1 MASTEKTL
9 LSCKKCGEF
18 HEKPINSK
26 CDRAKLKDEKRD
38 TSHENTGKKTPR
50 AKPHTEQANQDKM
63 LELVMQTMTGFSDKL
78 SAMEAKITGLASGS
92 VKTTDNASGARQSR
106 SREKVKR
113 SGLFQTDESETTL
126 FSPSMPGADGNEN
139 TAYTQTFADTA
150 VIVKQTP
157 ARAKKQKPDL
167 DLGVAPLQSGTPQLG
182 RDQTTVTRV
191 SLPRVMST
199 VSKPPGI
206 TSIAWANDV
215 SVATTMATDKPTN
228 MDMNFNLTDQFG
240 NPVQIKGIGPTVHN
254 TQPITVTRQAEPLF
268 TQPQGETPTQT
279 IDFLRANPYIQ
290 RMVEERVSVL
300 EARMK
305 SEMAQG
311 NNSSRKKS
319 GRYNISE
326 TSCAPVH
333 LRWPNESCLTGAT
346 RKRTAYDDLTLGQF
360 VVGFLNNVL
369 DTANPQV
376 ARAML
381 TELAETVKLSENLS
395 WQIARGAFAVAMH
408 RIEDETASWTDTRLL
423 AENRLTFS
431 QTAVFNGSITMSPRT
446 SQTQPAAA
454 PKRIVCRWYNEG
466 TCPHTQDHGD
476 TSGATLFRHVC
487 MFCYKTLKRN
497 NGHPESECMNKKK
510 QGE

>member
-1 MASTEKTL
+1 M
-9 LSCKKCGEF
+9 
-18 HEKPINSK
+18 
-26 CDRAKLKDEKRD
+26 
-38 TSHENTGKKTPR
+38 
-50 AKPHTEQANQDKM
+50 
-63 LELVMQTMTGFSDKL
+63 
-78 SAMEAKITGLASGS
+78 
-92 VKTTDNASGARQSR
+92 
-106 SREKVKR
+106 
-113 SGLFQTDESETTL
+113 
-126 FSPSMPGADGNEN
+126 
-139 TAYTQTFADTA
+139 
-150 VIVKQTP
+150 
-157 ARAKKQKPDL
+157 
-167 DLGVAPLQSGTPQLG
+167 
-182 RDQTTVTRV
+182 
-191 SLPRVMST
+191 
-199 VSKPPGI
+199 SKPPGI
-206 TSIAWANDV
+206 TSIVWGSDTT
-215 SVATTMATDKPTN
+215 VATAMVKDKPIS
-228 MDMNFNLTDQFG
+228 MDMNYNLTDQFG
-240 NPVQIKGIGPTVHN
+240 NPVQIQGIGPVVQN
-254 TQPITVTRQAEPLF
+254 TQPLTVVRQAEPLF
-268 TQPQGETPTQT
+268 TQPQEETATQS

-305 SEMAQG
+305 SKMAQR
-311 NNSSRKKS
+311 NNSSHKKS

-346 RKRTAYDDLTLGQF
+346 RKRTAYDNLTLGQF

-381 TELAETVKLSENLS
+381 TELSETVKLSENLS
-395 WQIARGAFAVAMH
+395 WQIARGAFAVVMH

-446 SQTQPAAA
+446 SQTQPAVA

-497 NGHPESECMNKKK
+497 NGHPEIECMNKKK
-510 QGE
+510 QSE